1 MLPVHVTDMQTLSFT
16 AARQNLAKTIKTC
29 VDDYEHIMIKSRNR
43 EVVMVPADQ
52 YYSWI
57 ETMNQ
62 LDSPANIRHLQ
73 QSEKDFENGECVTYT
88 PQSLDALLDLE
99 VAEDEY

>member
-1 MLPVHVTDMQTLSFT
+1 MQTLSFT

-29 VDDYEHIMIKSRNR
+29 VDDYEPIMIKSRNR

-52 YYSWI
+52 YYSWM

-88 PQSLDALLDLE
+88 TDELDDLLDIE
-99 VAEDEY
+99 AAEDEY